1 MFLTHRPTSSE
12 IEKFLDQSRELPLS
26 YQPVGIAKEGS
37 AGFRFDTASAVIGQG
52 EADFA
57 RAQKALKE
65 WKQFELGWVE
75 SFPPGAPTGVG
86 TVVAVAVHH
95 LGLWSLNGC
104 RIVYSVGD
112 ERSSFG
118 FAYGTLTN
126 HVEMGEEIFEVS
138 MTESEEVTYRIRAA
152 SKASALLARIGYPY
166 TRFSQ
171 AHFRRD
177 SIAAMK
183 RAIENNWRR
192 PRW

>member
-12 IEKFLDQSRELPLS
+12 IEKFLRQSRELPLS
-26 YQPVGIAKEGS
+26 YAPVGIAKAGA
-37 AGFRFDTASAVIGQG
+37 AGFRFDTAGAVIGKGQ
-52 EADFA
+52 AAFA
-57 RAQKALKE
+57 RAQQALKE

-75 SFPPGAPTGVG
+75 LFPHAAPTETG
-86 TVVAVAVHH
+86 TVVAVVVHH

-112 ERSSFG
+112 GHTSFG

-126 HVEMGEEIFEVS
+126 HAEMGEEIFAVS
-138 MTESEEVTYRIRAA
+138 MMTESDDVTYQISAA
-152 SKASALLARIGYPY
+152 SRPRAVLARIGYPY

-171 AHFRRD
+171 ARFRRD

-183 RAIENNWRR
+183 RAIEHH
-192 PRW
+192 